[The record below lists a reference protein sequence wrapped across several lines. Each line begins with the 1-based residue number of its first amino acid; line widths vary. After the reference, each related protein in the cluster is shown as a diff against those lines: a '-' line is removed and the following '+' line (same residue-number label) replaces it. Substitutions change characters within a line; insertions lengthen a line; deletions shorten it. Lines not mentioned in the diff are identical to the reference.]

1 VQHCLPGAPAWA
13 GDRLCIGVTNDA
25 VGRLCQCQRDIWR
38 ELLPMLYDQY
48 FSAIACA
55 LLREKR
61 FDEMDAERKTY

>member
-1 VQHCLPGAPAWA
+1 
-13 GDRLCIGVTNDA
+13 
-25 VGRLCQCQRDIWR
+25 
-38 ELLPMLYDQY
+38 MLYDQY